1 MPISG
6 LVVTLARDSDRALE
20 GLRVLD
26 AESRIEIGVRQGRK
40 VAIVSTTDSPAEDRA
55 LWNSL
60 ESCPGI
66 RHLDVVFID
75 FDREHQP

>member
-6 LVVTLARDSDRALE
+6 LVVTLARNSDRALE
-20 GLRVLD
+20 GMNTLS
-26 AESRIEIGVRQGRK
+26 AESRIEVGVRQGRK
-40 VAIVSTTDSPAEDRA
+40 VAVVSTTQSPAEDRT

-60 ESCPGI
+60 ESSPGI

-75 FDREHQP
+75 FDREHPS